1 MRWKRNQD
9 ITPTFPQNLENY
21 ITFSYRFYP
30 LPGQFQFSTSPYF
43 ILFYMVTYLLSTEL
57 ALGKYGIKEG
67 YWCHLGNFPKHV
79 VCKTIQRLES
89 LETVKEL
96 RSYLFLAY
104 TFRCLGSGV
113 SGGSERGNGGGSL
126 HLPCECTCI
135 KGLSNAPIPYQF
147 PLPPY
152 LLYF

>member
-1 MRWKRNQD
+1 
-9 ITPTFPQNLENY
+9 
-21 ITFSYRFYP
+21 
-30 LPGQFQFSTSPYF
+30 
-43 ILFYMVTYLLSTEL
+43 MVTYLLSTEL

-113 SGGSERGNGGGSL
+113 SGGSERGNGGRESPSPMWMYLDKGFVQCPHPIL
-126 HLPCECTCI
+126 VPPTTIPTLLLTYYIQHVGCI
-135 KGLSNAPIPYQF
+135 YMSVKGEWIFLISFAFQNTGF
-147 PLPPY
+147 C
-152 LLYF
+152 